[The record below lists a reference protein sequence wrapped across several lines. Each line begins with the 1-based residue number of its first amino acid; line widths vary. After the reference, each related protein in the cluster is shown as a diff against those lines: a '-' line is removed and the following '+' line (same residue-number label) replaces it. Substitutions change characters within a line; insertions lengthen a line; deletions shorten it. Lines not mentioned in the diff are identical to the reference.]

1 MTDILEPSRR
11 VKELRGRIFN
21 ENLRRDMR
29 LINDALREIQ
39 SQCLAL
45 EIQLNN
51 GMLENQRLVHEA
63 NIGLPDEEIAF

>member
-11 VKELRGRIFN
+11 VKELRTIIYTVK
-21 ENLRRDMR
+21 DMR
-29 LINDALREIQ
+29 VVNDKLRDIQ
-39 SQCLAL
+39 AQCLAL

-51 GMLENQRLVHEA
+51 VMLENQRLVHEA

>member
-11 VKELRGRIFN
+11 VKELRAIIYTVK
-21 ENLRRDMR
+21 DMR
-29 LINDALREIQ
+29 TVNDALRYIQ

-51 GMLENQRLVHEA
+51 VMLENQRLVHQA
-63 NIGLPDEEIAF
+63 NQGKEDREVAF